1 MCENQHKFESMTWE
15 LFDQSTWNTSRKYQL
30 ESLRP
35 LTSFH
40 VSMSLSL
47 APPVPLQGGCLLQ
60 VYLHSCCLCTAT
72 EIPNL
77 KSTRRCEDAHVRFR
91 IMLVYC
97 CIGGSIGEYNFFAG
111 RLLQS
116 SHPTK
121 SHSWDGQICMA
132 NSLTTWEPVLIF
144 IEFLSVLSVRHGNAT
159 GQSSLCILC
168 GG

>member
-1 MCENQHKFESMTWE
+1 MHTISWNIQTNSCIIFFICSTVTCVCENQHIFESMTWE
-15 LFDQSTWNTSRKYQL
+15 LFDQATWNTSRKYQL

-35 LTSFH
+35 LITSH

-77 KSTRRCEDAHVRFR
+77 KSTRRCEHAHVRFR

-97 CIGGSIGEYNFFAG
+97 CIGGSMY
-111 RLLQS
+111 R
-116 SHPTK
+116 
-121 SHSWDGQICMA
+121 
-132 NSLTTWEPVLIF
+132 
-144 IEFLSVLSVRHGNAT
+144 
-159 GQSSLCILC
+159 
-168 GG
+168 